1 MACFNRQQQ
10 DYGVMTNKNKSQSGQ
25 AMVEYVVILAAL
37 TLAVLALGDGDFDTP
52 EDSNIDEL
60 RQAIDF
66 RHRGYTYA
74 VSLSEIPEAESPLE
88 VAQYYDS
95 LGKHPEL
102 ASNMSGGY
110 TAIQNYV
117 DQYVNVT
124 SALRSFDPGTA
135 LPDDFEDIDIGAII
149 SDFAGF

>member
-1 MACFNRQQQ
+1 M
-10 DYGVMTNKNKSQSGQ
+10 VHNKNSQSGQ
-25 AMVEYVVILAAL
+25 SMVEYVVVLAVL
-37 TLAVLALGDGDFDTP
+37 TLAVLGMGDGDFSTP

-60 RQAIDF
+60 RQAINY
-66 RHRGYTYA
+66 RHGGYSYA

-102 ASNMSGGY
+102 ASQMSGGY
-110 TAIQNYV
+110 SAIQNYV

-124 SALRSFDPGTA
+124 TGMRNFDPSE
-135 LPDDFEDIDIGAII
+135 LPNSFENIDIGGII

>member
-1 MACFNRQQQ
+1 MRDMKIQKKILQC
-10 DYGVMTNKNKSQSGQ
+10 GQS
-25 AMVEYVVILAAL
+25 MVEYVVVLSAL
-37 TLAVLALGDGDFDTP
+37 TLAVLAVGDGDFSTP

-95 LGKHPEL
+95 LGKYPEL
-102 ASNMSGGY
+102 ASQMSAGY
-110 TAIQNYV
+110 STIESYV
-117 DQYVNVT
+117 DKYVNVT
-124 SALRSFDPGTA
+124 TALRDFDPGSA
-135 LPDDFEDIDIGAII
+135 LPDSFEDIDIGAII

>member
-1 MACFNRQQQ
+1 MAIQNKILQ
-10 DYGVMTNKNKSQSGQ
+10 YGQS
-25 AMVEYVVILAAL
+25 MVEYVVVLSAL
-37 TLAVLALGDGDFDTP
+37 TLAVLAIGDGDFSTP

-74 VSLSEIPEAESPLE
+74 VSLSEIPEAENPLE

-102 ASNMSGGY
+102 ANQMSGGY
-110 TAIQNYV
+110 STIESYV
-117 DQYVNVT
+117 DRYVNVT
-124 SALRSFDPGTA
+124 TALRSFDPGSA
-135 LPDDFEDIDIGAII
+135 LPDSFEDIDIGTII